1 MNRGGVALYLSTDLK
16 CKLNEAMTTAIDD
29 LMEYIT
35 VEIEMETVKKML
47 LRLVRTKRQDQI
59 WKHSKTNWKN

>member
-1 MNRGGVALYLSTDLK
+1 MALYVSSDLK

-35 VEIEMETVKKML
+35 VVTEMETVKKI
-47 LRLVRTKRQDQI
+47 K
-59 WKHSKTNWKN
+59 